1 MDAGILPVKRLDAAK
16 SRLDS
21 LFDPGQRRE
30 LAAAMLEDALDLC
43 ARATFLS
50 WHVLSADEIVLR
62 KAAERGFETLED
74 PPDGGL
80 NDSLAS
86 AIDRLSGADSVTI
99 IPADTPLAT
108 ASDLQDILDTGA
120 ISDVVVVPADRD
132 AGTNGLYLSPPDLM
146 APRFGESSFSGYL
159 RNAHETGL
167 RCSILPLEGL
177 ALDIDSPED
186 IDELLG
192 GSPRENRTV
201 RLLQRWR
208 EGRS

>member
-16 SRLDS
+16 SRLDA

-43 ARATFLS
+43 AAAKFIS
-50 WHVLSADEIVLR
+50 WHVLSADDTVLR
-62 KAAERGFETLED
+62 KGAERGFATVED
-74 PPDGGL
+74 PPSGGL
-80 NDSLAS
+80 NDSLTY
-86 AIDRLSGADSVTI
+86 AIERLSKADSVTI
-99 IPADTPLAT
+99 IPADAPLAT
-108 ASDLQDILDTGA
+108 VAELQDILDTGA
-120 ISDVVVVPADRD
+120 ISDVVVVPAERD

-146 APRFGESSFSGYL
+146 APRFGESSFSSYL

-186 IDELLG
+186 VDELLS

-201 RLLQRWR
+201 RLLKRWHQER
-208 EGRS
+208 D